1 MALQGWDPFST
12 LARLDRDFDEIV
24 RRAWSQPGTRRT
36 ATRGTAGY
44 VPPVE
49 LAKDGEDVLIRLE
62 LPGVDVGKDV
72 DIEVAEGRLTI
83 SGQREDSWADEAG
96 GSIQVLVRELRYG
109 AFRRE
114 FQLPDGVGADD
125 VEASYDRGMLEVRVR
140 HVTKPAA
147 APTKVAI
154 RGAGDRPEPKQ
165 IDGETA

>member
-24 RRAWSQPGTRRT
+24 RRAWGRPGSPG
-36 ATRGTAGY
+36 AAVRGTAGY

-83 SGQREDSWADEAG
+83 SGQREDRYSSEQ
-96 GSIQVLVRELRYG
+96 GSAVLVRELRYG

-114 FQLPDGVGADD
+114 FQLPEGVTADD

-154 RGAGDRPEPKQ
+154 RSAGSQPEHKQ
-165 IDGETA
+165 IEGETS

>member
-24 RRAWSQPGTRRT
+24 RRAWSRPGNPAPRT
-36 ATRGTAGY
+36 SGY

-49 LAKDGEDVLIRLE
+49 LARDGEDVLIRLE
-62 LPGVDVGKDV
+62 LPGVDVGRDV

-83 SGQREDSWADEAG
+83 SGQREDRSSAE
-96 GSIQVLVRELRYG
+96 SSPTSQVLVRELRYG

-114 FQLPDGVGADD
+114 FQLPDGVTADD

-154 RGAGDRPEPKQ
+154 RGAGERPEQKQ

>member
-24 RRAWSQPGTRRT
+24 RRAWARPGAAPARS
-36 ATRGTAGY
+36 TAGY

-62 LPGVDVGKDV
+62 LPGVDVNTDV

-83 SGQREDSWADEAG
+83 SGQREDRYTAEGAG
-96 GSIQVLVRELRYG
+96 QVLVRELRYG

-114 FQLPDGVGADD
+114 FQLPDAVTADD

>member
-24 RRAWSQPGTRRT
+24 RRAWARPG
-36 ATRGTAGY
+36 AGAAQARGTAGY
-44 VPPVE
+44 VPAVE

-62 LPGVDVGKDV
+62 LPGVDVGTDV

-83 SGQREDSWADEAG
+83 SGQREDRYAAEGAG
-96 GSIQVLVRELRYG
+96 QVLVRELRYG

-114 FQLPDGVGADD
+114 FQLPDGVTADD

-154 RGAGDRPEPKQ
+154 RGAGDRPEQKQ